1 MRLGPTPIQDD
12 CVLTLLHLQRP
23 NLQMRSHSQVVGILG
38 LEHIFWGFT
47 IQPTIGPFTWTWII
61 RVGYLEEVKLTY
73 ERE

>member
-1 MRLGPTPIQDD
+1 
-12 CVLTLLHLQRP
+12 
-23 NLQMRSHSQVVGILG
+23 MRSHSQVVGILG